1 MKKILISLT
10 AAALMLLMCVYLASP
25 ALAAG
30 TAPIAENLEI
40 KTYRNVSVGGRRAAS
55 PTRRTTTSAGRTI
68 SATRPS
74 TLRAMFLRKRP

>member
-40 KTYRNVSVGGRRAAS
+40 KT
-55 PTRRTTTSAGRTI
+55 
-68 SATRPS
+68 
-74 TLRAMFLRKRP
+74 

>member
-10 AAALMLLMCVYLASP
+10 AAALMLLMCVYLARP

-40 KTYRNVSVGGRRAAS
+40 M
-55 PTRRTTTSAGRTI
+55 TRMMTSFH
-68 SATRPS
+68 TR
-74 TLRAMFLRKRP
+74 

>member
-30 TAPIAENLEI
+30 TAPIAENLEM
-40 KTYRNVSVGGRRAAS
+40 YPWVGRCQHM
-55 PTRRTTTSAGRTI
+55 TRMATSFH
-68 SATRPS
+68 TR
-74 TLRAMFLRKRP
+74 